1 MNKMNGV
8 NLDINILRQNL
19 AFIREEI
26 TRITEVKKQLET
38 GHGARSDDA
47 VKILGTY
54 EKILSNLNSL
64 LRYEYDAEYNE
75 VYNAGFTD

>member
-1 MNKMNGV
+1 MNGI
-8 NLDINILRQNL
+8 NLDINILRKNL

-38 GHGARSDDA
+38 SPGVRSDDA

-54 EKILSNLNSL
+54 EEILSNLNSL
-64 LRYEYDAEYNE
+64 LRYEYDAEMN
-75 VYNAGFTD
+75 G

>member
-1 MNKMNGV
+1 MNGI

-38 GHGARSDDA
+38 GPDARSDDA
-47 VKILGTY
+47 VKILGIY
-54 EKILSNLNSL
+54 EEILSNLNSL
-64 LRYEYDAEYNE
+64 LRYEYDAEMD
-75 VYNAGFTD
+75 G

>member
-1 MNKMNGV
+1 MNGI

-38 GHGARSDDA
+38 GPDARSDDA
-47 VKILGTY
+47 VKILGIY
-54 EKILSNLNSL
+54 EEILSNLNSL
-64 LRYEYDAEYNE
+64 LRYEYDAEMN
-75 VYNAGFTD
+75 G

>member
-1 MNKMNGV
+1 MNGV

-38 GHGARSDDA
+38 GPDARSDDA
-47 VKILGTY
+47 VKILGIY
-54 EKILSNLNSL
+54 EEILSNLNSL
-64 LRYEYDAEYNE
+64 LRYEYDAEMD
-75 VYNAGFTD
+75 G

>member
-1 MNKMNGV
+1 MNGI

-19 AFIREEI
+19 AFIREEL

-38 GHGARSDDA
+38 DSGVRSDDA

-54 EKILSNLNSL
+54 EEILSNLNSL
-64 LRYEYDAEYNE
+64 LRYEYDAEMD
-75 VYNAGFTD
+75 G

>member
-1 MNKMNGV
+1 MNGI

-38 GHGARSDDA
+38 GHGVRSDDA

-54 EKILSNLNSL
+54 EEILSNLNSL
-64 LRYEYDAEYNE
+64 LRYEYDAEMD
-75 VYNAGFTD
+75 G